1 MLSVKCFLVIAGMTL
16 VTALVQVAVT
26 VNSELDN
33 SQRQLDA
40 ERKKP
45 AKRRGM
51 SKLDRLEQQVEELS
65 KRMEDLRGM
74 MSTLFCSVFV
84 HRYRDIR
91 PEIRALR
98 IAELGV
104 WMQGLSAEF
113 LKDNYLKYIG
123 WTLFDKVRSG

>member
-1 MLSVKCFLVIAGMTL
+1 MSL

-45 AKRRGM
+45 PKRRGV

-65 KRMEDLRGM
+65 KQMEDLRGM

-91 PEIRALR
+91 PEIRALC

-123 WTLFDKVRSG
+123 WTLFDKVCTSTA